1 MRDVWTERLSE
12 YIDGDLDS
20 ADRVAIEAHL
30 PGCRGC
36 AATLAELRSVVARA
50 GRLEETAPGT
60 DLWPGIAARIG
71 AGAIH
76 TADAD
81 AAASAAA
88 PQRVLTLRPRREVRF
103 SLPQLLAAG
112 VTLML
117 MSGGAVWFAM
127 QQGSLRNGAPVA
139 GDDPAASY
147 AVVPDEGAGSVVR
160 ASLVDNP
167 RYDDTV
173 AELERVLAEGRGQ
186 LDSSTVRVL
195 EQNLDIINRAVAQ
208 ARRAVASDPAN
219 PYLRSHLTATMHR
232 KADFLRRATVLAS
245 AG

>member
-12 YIDGDLDS
+12 YLDGDLDP

-30 PGCRGC
+30 PGCRAC
-36 AATLAELRSVVARA
+36 AATLAELRSVVSRA
-50 GRLEETAPGT
+50 KDLDEAGPAT
-60 DLWPGIAARIG
+60 DLWPAIAARITVESG
-71 AGAIH
+71 
-76 TADAD
+76 
-81 AAASAAA
+81 AAAEIATT
-88 PQRVLTLRPRREVRF
+88 QRVLPLRPRREWHF
-103 SLPQLLAAG
+103 SLPQLAAAA

-117 MSGGAVWFAM
+117 LSGGAVWLAM
-127 QQGSLRNGAPVA
+127 QRSPLSGSAPIA
-139 GDDPAASY
+139 RIEARDPNAIG
-147 AVVPDEGAGSVVR
+147 PDEAMNTVVR

-173 AELERVLAEGRGQ
+173 AELEHVLAEGRGQ

>member
-1 MRDVWTERLSE
+1 MKDAWTERLSE
-12 YIDGDLDS
+12 YLDGNLDP

-30 PGCRGC
+30 PGCRDC
-36 AATLAELRSVVARA
+36 AATLAELRSVVERA
-50 GRLEETAPGT
+50 GRLDQAGPAT
-60 DLWPGIAARIG
+60 DLWPGIAARI
-71 AGAIH
+71 AAE
-76 TADAD
+76 ARD
-81 AAASAAA
+81 AAPVPAATATA
-88 PQRVLTLRPRREVRF
+88 PRVITLRPGREWRF
-103 SLPQLLAAG
+103 SLPQLAAAA

-117 MSGGAVWFAM
+117 VSGGAVWFAM
-127 QQGSLRNGAPVA
+127 RQGPLRSEVPVA
-139 GDDPAASY
+139 GLESPDPY
-147 AVVPDEGAGSVVR
+147 AVATGDAAGAVVR

-167 RYDDTV
+167 RYDDAV
-173 AELERVLAEGRGQ
+173 AELEHVLAEGRGQ